1 MTQKKLSLATADAA
15 RERSLRIQK
24 QKSLESKIG
33 ENQVLKIRHDE
44 LVSRL
49 ALVADME
56 RNGGGMIAAKEK
68 LDHDHSALKKTHEI
82 VLSEAEE
89 LRQRLGMAEEEILQ
103 QRALRKTLYM
113 LMGDLRTPGVRPPK
127 RVAGGF
133 STYPRPSKRNVAKA
147 GKYNTKAKRERC
159 IAYMESTVV

>member
-1 MTQKKLSLATADAA
+1 M
-15 RERSLRIQK
+15 
-24 QKSLESKIG
+24 
-33 ENQVLKIRHDE
+33 
-44 LVSRL
+44 
-49 ALVADME
+49 
-56 RNGGGMIAAKEK
+56 
-68 LDHDHSALKKTHEI
+68 
-82 VLSEAEE
+82 SEAEE

-147 GKYNTKAKRERC
+147 GKYNSKAKERAVHRVYGKHC
-159 IAYMESTVV
+159 SLTFLFLLPLSNLFYCHRLVLLSSKTPK

>member
-33 ENQVLKIRHDE
+33 EHQVLKIRHDE

-68 LDHDHSALKKTHEI
+68 LDHDHSALKKTHGKY
-82 VLSEAEE
+82 S
-89 LRQRLGMAEEEILQ
+89 
-103 QRALRKTLYM
+103 K
-113 LMGDLRTPGVRPPK
+113 RTPFRK
-127 RVAGGF
+127 
-133 STYPRPSKRNVAKA
+133 
-147 GKYNTKAKRERC
+147 
-159 IAYMESTVV
+159 M